1 MLFETA
7 ARRLY
12 ERREFPSVES
22 GATYLQEQLREVRE
36 QWETQVGAGPLSEVE
51 AVLRELVGTGAIRFD
66 APGWVAR
73 DSGS

>member
-1 MLFETA
+1 M
-7 ARRLY
+7 
-12 ERREFPSVES
+12 
-22 GATYLQEQLREVRE
+22 LREGEAIFDELRE